1 MSTFSGT
8 VPTSVEKSMN
18 FWNSALCL
26 SVRSPAMKY
35 RTIGTVSTTS
45 SGVSVFLARYLRASC
60 GLSLTNAMAFFH
72 TAAKRLA
79 TSGRPLMKSLVSAQ
93 PAANA
98 LPFSS
103 PRMYLVI
110 TPASSV
116 RATPSLR
123 MVDACGS
130 SV

>member
-1 MSTFSGT
+1 
-8 VPTSVEKSMN
+8 
-18 FWNSALCL
+18 
-26 SVRSPAMKY
+26 
-35 RTIGTVSTTS
+35 
-45 SGVSVFLARYLRASC
+45 
-60 GLSLTNAMAFFH
+60 
-72 TAAKRLA
+72 
-79 TSGRPLMKSLVSAQ
+79 MKSLVMAQ

-110 TPASSV
+110 TPASIV

-123 MVDACGS
+123 MVEACGS

>member
-1 MSTFSGT
+1 
-8 VPTSVEKSMN
+8 
-18 FWNSALCL
+18 
-26 SVRSPAMKY
+26 
-35 RTIGTVSTTS
+35 
-45 SGVSVFLARYLRASC
+45 
-60 GLSLTNAMAFFH
+60 MAFFQ

-79 TSGRPLMKSLVSAQ
+79 TSGRFLMKSLVMAQ

-110 TPASSV
+110 TPASIV

-123 MVDACGS
+123 MVEACGS
-130 SV
+130 SVYPASKVPDVMALTCWPMSS